1 VVSDTV
7 LRRPDGL
14 LVGTDLGD
22 GPVVVLLHAGGERRQ
37 VWSRVA
43 RDLAERGYRSVAWDL
58 RGHGDSTAAD
68 ADRLPAYADD
78 VAAMVRSLDSAATVV
93 GASLGGLAA
102 LLALEDSSLQAEV
115 AALVLV
121 DVVPDPDPTRV
132 RAYLR
137 DEAGEIASHPLVD
150 DILDRAQAL
159 RRAAGNLDLPTLLIR
174 GGRSPMRGDEITRF
188 TSLVPQARVA
198 TIEQAGHLVAHDA
211 PRQLVEQLAVQ
222 LREPGVR
229 RRRIDHFLE
238 RIWQPQVRH
247 PTGDLADHL
256 LRTGRTLEEWEAFDW
271 ICDAGRLHAL
281 YGTDGFA
288 ANFSDVQ
295 PVLVRGAVGPRA
307 ERLIS
312 LFGRC
317 DRDRS
322 YPTFLS
328 SSPAVIDRSTG
339 EREPLRNC
347 ELRALA
353 ELTVANELDVLSHDR
368 ALAAQ
373 HGAALSRLFT
383 SWSPLLSV
391 QARRAVASRSIA

>member
-1 VVSDTV
+1 MSDTF

-43 RDLAERGYRSVAWDL
+43 RDIAERGYRSVAWDL

-102 LLALEDSSLQAEV
+102 LLALEDSSLLAEV
-115 AALVLV
+115 AGLVLV

-137 DEAGEIASHPLVD
+137 DKAGELASRPLVD
-150 DILDRAQAL
+150 DILGRAQAL

-174 GGRSPMRGDEITRF
+174 GGLSPMRDDEVARF
-188 TSLVPQARVA
+188 TDLVPQARVA
-198 TIEQAGHLVAHDA
+198 TIDQAGHLLAQEA
-211 PRQLVEQLAVQ
+211 PSQLVEQLAVH
-222 LREPGVR
+222 LREPAVR
-229 RRRIDHFLE
+229 HRRIDQFLE
-238 RIWQPQVRH
+238 RIWQPQASH

-288 ANFSDVQ
+288 ADFTDAR
-295 PVLVRGAVGPRA
+295 PALVRGAVGARA
-307 ERLIS
+307 ERLMS

-317 DRDRS
+317 DRERS
-322 YPTFLS
+322 YPTFLG

-339 EREPLRNC
+339 EREPLHNC
-347 ELRALA
+347 EVRALA
-353 ELTVANELDVLSHDR
+353 ELTVANELDVTSHDR
-368 ALAAQ
+368 AIATQ
-373 HGAALSRLFT
+373 HGDALSRLFT
-383 SWSPLLSV
+383 SWSPLLGV
-391 QARRAVASRSIA
+391 QARRAVASCSIA

>member
-1 VVSDTV
+1 MSDTA

-14 LVGTDLGD
+14 LVGTDFGD
-22 GPVVVLLHAGGERRQ
+22 GPVVILLHAGGERRQ
-37 VWSRVA
+37 VWSSVA

-58 RGHGDSTAAD
+58 RGHGDSTTVNAN
-68 ADRLPAYADD
+68 RLPAHADD
-78 VAAMVRSLDSAATVV
+78 VATMVRSFDSAPTVV
-93 GASLGGLAA
+93 GASLGGFAA
-102 LLALEDSSLQAEV
+102 LLALEDSSLQADV
-115 AALVLV
+115 ASLVLV
-121 DVVPDPDPTRV
+121 DVIPDPEPSRV

-137 DEAGEIASHPLVD
+137 DGDEELALRPLVG

-174 GGRSPMRGDEITRF
+174 GGRSPMRDDEVTRF
-188 TSLVPQARVA
+188 TRRVPQAHVL
-198 TIEQAGHLVAHDA
+198 TIQQAGHLVAHDA
-211 PRQLVEQLAVQ
+211 PRQLAEQIGAH
-222 LREPGVR
+222 LRDPLVR
-229 RRRIDHFLE
+229 TRRIDHFLE
-238 RIWQPQVRH
+238 RIWQPQARH

-288 ANFSDVQ
+288 ADFAHA
-295 PVLVRGAVGPRA
+295 PPALLRGAVGARA
-307 ERLIS
+307 ERLMS

-322 YPTFLS
+322 YPTFLG
-328 SSPAVIDRSTG
+328 SSPSVIDRSTG

-347 ELRALA
+347 EVRALA
-353 ELTVANELDVLSHDR
+353 ELTVANELDVLSRDR

-373 HGAALSRLFT
+373 HGHALSRLFT
-383 SWSPLLSV
+383 SWSPLLSL
-391 QARRAVASRSIA
+391 QACRAVASCSIG